1 MLNEN
6 LRMTDEEEVVRI
18 NANTEVLTKK
28 KTKSMV
34 C

>member
-28 KTKSMV
+28 LSKSMV

>member
-18 NANTEVLTKK
+18 NANTEGLTKK
-28 KTKSMV
+28 LSKSMV